1 MPHGTIQIDRRNPY
15 MSMKRINAL
24 TAAAAV
30 LFSAAGGVPAGAW
43 YPEAADDVA
52 G

>member
-1 MPHGTIQIDRRNPY
+1 